1 MADRALMMLEALDSL
16 YPISKDHKDFIKRII
31 NTAYHEG
38 VYEGMKQMS
47 NENTK
52 RHEQDYT
59 IRHQS

>member
-1 MADRALMMLEALDSL
+1 MMLEALDSL